1 MAKVAQGVPSGD
13 LVAKLLLILIV
24 LRSVRTLEHLTS
36 SAQDKFLSLTS
47 YIVCMSCVSWNSPYI
62 VCFFVRLHWYC
73 SFQSHCSDTGMS
85 ENLQNVGLQN
95 REPQCKELTNIMFAQ
110 TLCSMYT
117 RQWWPLPFA
126 GHSKPPGPTGLSPAT
141 TMATAWAN
149 AHWPHPHRWLPSV
162 IWSLRAFYTFVVLSF
177 QKHVQIWQPAL
188 IWFRERHKCAICDN
202 SDIVLFV
209 FVNVRQE

>member
-1 MAKVAQGVPSGD
+1 MFLGIP
-13 LVAKLLLILIV
+13 LILFV
-24 LRSVRTLEHLTS
+24 C
-36 SAQDKFLSLTS
+36 LSDCIDT
-47 YIVCMSCVSWNSPYI
+47 VEA
-62 VCFFVRLHWYC
+62 
-73 SFQSHCSDTGMS
+73 FQSHCSDTGMS

-95 REPQCKELTNIMFAQ
+95 REPQRKELTNIMFAQ

-126 GHSKPPGPTGLSPAT
+126 GHSKPPGPTGLSPAR
-141 TMATAWAN
+141 TMASAWAN

-209 FVNVRQE
+209 FVFVNVRQE